1 MSTATTTSPPAV
13 RRTTHYVDRWIFVGL
28 LALPAYGLLTFA
40 SSLHPQ
46 PDPRRTTPPGPVS

>member
-40 SSLHPQ
+40 SSSTRNRT
-46 PDPRRTTPPGPVS
+46 PRRTTPPGPVS